1 MTPTLVDVHMLTSL
15 DIIGSVNPFK
25 LLNKPTFKL
34 DSVRSGGWS
43 NYINI
48 HKSSKKSVNEREY
61 VAFLNMWLDKYLF
74 CGSTC
79 GPTFKFLPLVEKL
92 ALGSEIPLGKL
103 LLGSLYNLMNQVAQ
117 HLMKN
122 EPVLTTNGPWWLL
135 QLWLNLYLH
144 NIVIQDIRSL
154 NFPDLTIRRTRNI
167 FGQEGQISPMHVL
180 W

>member
-1 MTPTLVDVHMLTSL
+1 MKKNEPLLKAVYYFWSNTYNAFLFGHGPMTPTLADVHMLTGL
-15 DIIGSVNPFK
+15 EIIGSVNPFK
-25 LLNKPTFKL
+25 LLNKPTFRV

-48 HKSSKKSVNEREY
+48 HNSSKKSVNEREH
-61 VAFLNMWLDKYLF
+61 VTFLNMWLDKYLF

-79 GPTFKFLPLVEKL
+79 GPTFNYLPLAEKL

-122 EPVLTTNGPWWLL
+122 ELVLTIMDHGGFFSSGS
-135 QLWLNLYLH
+135 
-144 NIVIQDIRSL
+144 IFIC
-154 NFPDLTIRRTRNI
+154 TR
-167 FGQEGQISPMHVL
+167 L
-180 W
+180 